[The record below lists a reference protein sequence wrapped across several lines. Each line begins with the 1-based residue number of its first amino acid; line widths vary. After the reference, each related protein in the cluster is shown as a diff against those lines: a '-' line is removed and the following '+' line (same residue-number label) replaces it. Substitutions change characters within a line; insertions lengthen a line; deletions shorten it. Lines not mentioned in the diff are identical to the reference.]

1 MLSPTVLATGLLAA
15 CGGGDLVLPEGGGP
29 ASIRVVNGD
38 GQSGQPGE
46 PLAAPIVVE
55 VTDADSAPVKDA
67 TVEFALTSAGPG
79 AEIQPT
85 TATTDANGRAEAHLL
100 LGDKLGLQTGEARL
114 VVEGAPAPK
123 TSFTAVATAGTP
135 DNLSPSADFDWN
147 CDNLSCR
154 FTDASTDEDGS
165 VTGRSWRFGDGG
177 GSEQTDPA
185 HVYEAA
191 GTYTVTLT
199 VTDDDG
205 ATDAS
210 STEVTVTAPTP
221 APDPNEPPEADFE
234 MHCNG
239 LTCNFTDRS
248 DDTDGNLVSWDW
260 DFGDGTG
267 SSDRN
272 PTHSYGAAG
281 HYTVTFT
288 VRDNDGDED
297 TKAREAEPTAPAPNE
312 APDADFEVHCS
323 GLTCNFTDRSDDTD
337 GNLVNWDWDFGDGSR
352 SSDRNPAHSYGAAG
366 SYAVTLTVRDNDG
379 AEDTKSGEA
388 KPEAPAP
395 NKAPDADFEVHCS
408 GLTCSFIDKSKDD
421 DGTIVAWQWSFG
433 DGASSTE
440 RNPVHEYAGRGKYD
454 VLLTVTDNDG
464 AADAKTHSADPR
476 D

>member
-38 GQSGQPGE
+38 GQSGQPGQ

-55 VTDADSAPVKDA
+55 VTDADSAPVKGA
-67 TVEFALTSAGPG
+67 TVEFVLTSAGPG

-100 LGDKLGLQTGEARL
+100 LGDKLGLQTGEARV

-177 GSEQTDPA
+177 SSEQTDPA
-185 HVYEAA
+185 HEYEAA

-210 STEVTVTAPTP
+210 STQVTVTT
-221 APDPNEPPEADFE
+221 APDPNQPP
-234 MHCNG
+234 G
-239 LTCNFTDRS
+239 
-248 DDTDGNLVSWDW
+248 
-260 DFGDGTG
+260 
-267 SSDRN
+267 
-272 PTHSYGAAG
+272 
-281 HYTVTFT
+281 
-288 VRDNDGDED
+288 
-297 TKAREAEPTAPAPNE
+297 
-312 APDADFEVHCS
+312 ADFEVHCQN
-323 GLTCNFTDRSDDTD
+323 LTCTFTDRSDDTD
-337 GNLVNWDWDFGDGSR
+337 GNLVNWDWDFGDGSS

-366 SYAVTLTVRDNDG
+366 SYTVTLTVRDNDG
-379 AEDTKSGEA
+379 AEDTESGEA
-388 KPEAPAP
+388 TPEAPAP

-433 DGASSTE
+433 DGATSTG
-440 RNPVHEYAGRGKYD
+440 RNPVHEYAERGKYD
-454 VLLTVTDNDG
+454 DLHTVTDNDG